1 MALGKVTTSAALA
14 LLPGSD
20 IFEAS
25 DSDQACGRLI
35 NIATIGIGTETTHWV
50 LFETSF
56 DAYDRQQLRVSAPQG
71 PAIETVALPYPT
83 RESSS
88 GS

>member
-1 MALGKVTTSAALA
+1 MALGKVTTSVDFALV
-14 LLPGSD
+14 PGSD
-20 IFEAS
+20 IFEES
-25 DSDQACGRLI
+25 HSDQACGRLI
-35 NIATIGIGTETTHWV
+35 NIATIGTGTETTQWV

-56 DAYDRQQLRVSAPQG
+56 DAYDRQQLRVSAPHG
-71 PAIETVALPYPT
+71 SVIETVALPYST